1 MAGWTA
7 LLGRQ
12 VLTRPIR
19 CVRPVLEI
27 ETVTDK
33 LKAKNRSRHR
43 SALGRLRTFA
53 MLRNRSLSNRKVRTD
68 ERVEMTWDAYNQATE
83 TLKKTPRPTEPSS
96 DRASGGLS
104 SMRLQQLI
112 RRNSKRARDFV
123 EVVDRYISHASFY
136 VSYERTM
143 KSCLKSQRFLGP
155 LLLRT

>member
-1 MAGWTA
+1 
-7 LLGRQ
+7 
-12 VLTRPIR
+12 
-19 CVRPVLEI
+19 
-27 ETVTDK
+27 
-33 LKAKNRSRHR
+33 
-43 SALGRLRTFA
+43 
-53 MLRNRSLSNRKVRTD
+53 
-68 ERVEMTWDAYNQATE
+68 MTWDAYSQATE
-83 TLKKTPRPTEPSS
+83 TLKMTPRPTEPCS
-96 DRASGGLS
+96 DTASGGLS